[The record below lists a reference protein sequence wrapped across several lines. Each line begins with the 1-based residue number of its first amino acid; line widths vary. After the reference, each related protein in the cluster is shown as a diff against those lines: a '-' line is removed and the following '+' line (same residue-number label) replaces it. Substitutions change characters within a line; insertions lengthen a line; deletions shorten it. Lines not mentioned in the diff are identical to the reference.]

1 MSQRPELRPLSEEL
15 NIWMKLAE
23 GAGAEFNVT
32 LLVSGTMVTG
42 WLTPLVRYR
51 NWATEVLQR
60 LRLGGGKVKLPTGG
74 MPPIAQKE
82 VDQAKAEY
90 EKLTDG
96 GKLEVVFPILCLRNA
111 QFRVG
116 VPSERPTHGYL
127 LISTDAVNA
136 FTLGAPDEPPEEP
149 PEL

>member
-1 MSQRPELRPLSEEL
+1 MSQPPELRPLNEEL

-32 LLVSGTMVTG
+32 LLVSGTVVTG

-51 NWATEVLQR
+51 NWATEVLHR
-60 LRLGGGKVKLPTGG
+60 MRLGGGKVNLPTGR

-90 EKLTDG
+90 ERFSDG
-96 GKLEVVFPILCLRNA
+96 GKHDVVFPIMCLRNA

-116 VPSERPTHGYL
+116 IPAERHTHGYV
-127 LISTDAVNA
+127 LISTDAVSA
-136 FTLGAPDEPPEEP
+136 FTLGAPDEPPDEP
-149 PEL
+149 PTL